1 MKPKILLVYPN
12 LPLMMA
18 PAISMGIFNAIC
30 KQHDCDVKL
39 FETTQYSDAYSN
51 RHIRMTEI
59 GANRPNK
66 DDEVKDMFH
75 IKPTSDIVPDFV
87 ARVEMFKPDL
97 ILMSVQEDVW
107 VMAQT
112 LLDSIKHLNVEHIL
126 GGIFPTTAS
135 HIVLNNP
142 LVKRIAIHEGENI
155 VIQAIECVKQN
166 KDLNTIDGIKY
177 KDRFGLIQ
185 SNKFPELCDISKVMP
200 DFTCFADY
208 RWQRPM
214 GGKLFKRAVS
224 METYRGCPYN
234 CTYCNSPGTREF
246 SKTNGTGNFMRRKCA
261 ETIEKEYLHYK
272 ELYDPDLIMFQDD
285 SFLARPKKEIFEFCE
300 MWSKYRVPF
309 WFNTRI
315 ENCDP
320 DILSALKDAGVYRMT
335 FGLESGNEDYR
346 DKVLKRGVKNEKYIE
361 YFNYIND
368 SNIPYS
374 LNVIIG
380 MPFETRDMV
389 LETAEMV
396 HSSNGYDGLTI
407 SMFQPYHGTEMR
419 KMSVENG
426 FLNDSYINGQDSSE
440 MGGGYLDSW
449 ALNMPE
455 PYLQPNDVKGLVKT
469 FALYAHFPKERWSE
483 VYEAETNEQKYKQL
497 MSLYQKEFFGDIQQ
511 GGADRINSKFCAKHD
526 SSSTYQYETL

>member
-30 KQHDCDVKL
+30 KEYGCEVEL

-59 GANRPNK
+59 GANRQNK
-66 DDEVKDMFH
+66 DEEVKDMFH
-75 IKPTSDIVPDFV
+75 IKPTSEIIPNFIEH
-87 ARVEMFKPDL
+87 VERFNPDL

-107 VMAQT
+107 SMAQT

-126 GGIFPTTAS
+126 GGIFPTSAPN
-135 HIVLNNP
+135 IVLGNP
-142 LVKRIAIHEGENI
+142 LVKRIAMHEGENV
-155 VIQAIECVKQN
+155 VIQAINCLKQGKN
-166 KDLNTIDGIKY
+166 INTVDGVWY
-177 KDRFGLIQ
+177 KDRFGFIQ
-185 SNKFPELCDISKVMP
+185 RNPPPELCDINKVTP

-214 GGKLFKRAVS
+214 GGRLFKRAVS

-234 CTYCNSPGTREF
+234 CTYCNSPGTRDY
-246 SKTNGTGNFMRRKCA
+246 SKATGKGNFMRRKCIKS
-261 ETIEKEYLHYK
+261 IERDLIYYK
-272 ELYDPDLIMFQDD
+272 ELYNPDLIMFQDD
-285 SFLARPKKEIFEFCE
+285 SFLARPKKEIFEFCD
-300 MWSKYRVPF
+300 MWSKYKIPF

-315 ENCDP
+315 ENCHP
-320 DILSALKDAGVYRMT
+320 DVLDALKRAGVYRMT
-335 FGLESGNEDYR
+335 FGLESGNEEYR
-346 DKVLKRGVKNEKYIE
+346 DKILKRGVKNEKYLE
-361 YFNYIND
+361 YFNYINE

-396 HSSNGYDGLTI
+396 HASKGYDGLTI
-407 SMFQPYHGTEMR
+407 SMLQPYHGTVMR
-419 KMSVENG
+419 TMAVENG
-426 FLNDSYINGQDSSE
+426 FLPDTFINGQDSTE

-449 ALNMPE
+449 ALRMPE
-455 PYLQPNDVKGLVKT
+455 PYLQPSDVKGLVRT
-469 FALYAHFPKERWSE
+469 FALYAHFPKSRWGE
-483 VYEAETNEQKYKQL
+483 VRQAETDEEMYRKL
-497 MSLYQKEFFGDIQQ
+497 MSQYQQEFFGDIQQ
-511 GGADRINSKFCAKHD
+511 GGMDRICAKHD
-526 SSSTYQYETL
+526 SSSTYCYE

>member
-30 KQHDCDVKL
+30 KEQDCEVSL

-66 DDEVKDMFH
+66 EDEVKDMFH
-75 IKPTSDIVPDFV
+75 IKPTSEIIPDFV
-87 ARVEMFKPDL
+87 SHVETFNPDL

-107 VMAQT
+107 TMAQT
-112 LLDSIKHLNVEHIL
+112 LLDCIKHLNVEHIL

-135 HIVLNNP
+135 HIVLSSP
-142 LVKRIAIHEGENI
+142 LVKRIAMHEGENI
-155 VIQAIECVKQN
+155 VIQAISCLKEGN
-166 KDLNTIDGIKY
+166 DLNKIDGIKY

-185 SNKFPELCDISKVMP
+185 SNKYPELCDISKTMP

-214 GGKLFKRAVS
+214 GGRLFKRAVS

-234 CTYCNSPGTREF
+234 CTYCNSPGTRDF
-246 SKTNGTGNFMRRKCA
+246 SKTVGTGNFMRRKCA
-261 ETIEKEYLHYK
+261 KTIERDFLYYK
-272 ELYDPDLIMFQDD
+272 ELYNPDLIMFQDD

-300 MWSKYRVPF
+300 MWSKYKVPF

-320 DILSALKDAGVYRMT
+320 EVLSALKEAGVYRMT
-335 FGLESGNEDYR
+335 FGLESGNEEYR
-346 DKVLKRGVKNEKYIE
+346 DKILKRGIKNEKYLE
-361 YFNYIND
+361 YFKYIND

-396 HSSNGYDGLTI
+396 HASKGYDGLTI
-407 SMFQPYHGTEMR
+407 SMFQPYHGTGLR

-426 FLNDSYINGQDSSE
+426 FLPETYINGQDSSE

-449 ALNMPE
+449 ALRMPE
-455 PYLQPNDVKGLVKT
+455 PYLQLEDVKGLTKT
-469 FALYAHFPKERWSE
+469 FALYAHFPKSMWDEIRL
-483 VYEAETNEQKYKQL
+483 AEKDDFLYNKL
-497 MSLYQKEFFGDIQQ
+497 MTQYQKEFFGDIQQ
-511 GGADRINSKFCAKHD
+511 GGLDRINSKFCAKHD
-526 SSSTYQYETL
+526 ASSTYEYESV

>member
-1 MKPKILLVYPN
+1 
-12 LPLMMA
+12 
-18 PAISMGIFNAIC
+18 
-30 KQHDCDVKL
+30 
-39 FETTQYSDAYSN
+39 
-51 RHIRMTEI
+51 
-59 GANRPNK
+59 
-66 DDEVKDMFH
+66 
-75 IKPTSDIVPDFV
+75 
-87 ARVEMFKPDL
+87 
-97 ILMSVQEDVW
+97 
-107 VMAQT
+107 
-112 LLDSIKHLNVEHIL
+112 
-126 GGIFPTTAS
+126 
-135 HIVLNNP
+135 
-142 LVKRIAIHEGENI
+142 
-155 VIQAIECVKQN
+155 
-166 KDLNTIDGIKY
+166 
-177 KDRFGLIQ
+177 
-185 SNKFPELCDISKVMP
+185 
-200 DFTCFADY
+200 
-208 RWQRPM
+208 M

-380 MPFETRDMV
+380 MPFETREMV

-407 SMFQPYHGTEMR
+407 SM
-419 KMSVENG
+419 ENG

-511 GGADRINSKFCAKHD
+511 GGLDRICAKHD
-526 SSSTYQYETL
+526 SSSTYRYV